1 MPPDEYA
8 PTTRGTL
15 KLKGVKDS
23 KVDKK
28 KKKKK
33 KAEDT
38 EGPSRETELP
48 ATPQGGE
55 GALDNEGARQG
66 SEARDGEDKD
76 AMVGTGKTEA
86 EIRHEEMRK
95 KRLDERLKREGV
107 KTHKERVEELNKY
120 LSNLSEHH
128 DMPKS
133 DLAKTAYNGQPTAS
147 NTLQDSRT
155 N

>member
-8 PTTRGTL
+8 STTRGTL

-38 EGPSRETELP
+38 EGPARETELS
-48 ATPQGGE
+48 AAPQGGE
-55 GALDNEGARQG
+55 GALDNEGARQS

-76 AMVGTGKTEA
+76 AIVGAGKTEA
-86 EIRHEEMRK
+86 EIRHEDMRK
-95 KRLDERLKREGV
+95 KRVGCPACSQKRQRG
-107 KTHKERVEELNKY
+107 Y
-120 LSNLSEHH
+120 S
-128 DMPKS
+128 
-133 DLAKTAYNGQPTAS
+133 A
-147 NTLQDSRT
+147 DSGDHSLT
-155 N
+155 ND

>member
-55 GALDNEGARQG
+55 GAPDNEGARQG

-76 AMVGTGKTEA
+76 AIVGSGKTEA

-95 KRLDERLKREGV
+95 KRVGCPSCSQKRRRG
-107 KTHKERVEELNKY
+107 Y
-120 LSNLSEHH
+120 S
-128 DMPKS
+128 
-133 DLAKTAYNGQPTAS
+133 A
-147 NTLQDSRT
+147 DSGDHSLT
-155 N
+155 ND

>member
-38 EGPSRETELP
+38 EGPSRETELS
-48 ATPQGGE
+48 ATPQGGK

-76 AMVGTGKTEA
+76 AIVGAGKTEA

-95 KRLDERLKREGV
+95 KRVGCLSCLQKRRRG
-107 KTHKERVEELNKY
+107 Y
-120 LSNLSEHH
+120 S
-128 DMPKS
+128 
-133 DLAKTAYNGQPTAS
+133 A
-147 NTLQDSRT
+147 DSGDHSLT
-155 N
+155 ND